1 MDSNLLFSRGNTS
14 TDDNENVWDDTA
26 LIRAYDK
33 AVNKIKTDLT
43 KTSEKKS
50 HKSEKNKKKDY
61 SSVERKQVKEEKHH
75 VIKWKLGD
83 KCIGIYSEDN
93 VKYPAEIIDINND
106 DQTCRIRYD
115 YYENEEDKTFDE
127 LLEPVEE
134 IDVQKKEKK
143 SSKQPKVDK
152 QEKPEQKFQPLD
164 FPIPPPPPPLPASL
178 MSHFNNLT
186 INEDESGNQVEDKE
200 AFYSML
206 MSWYMSG
213 YHTGYYFGLTQRQF
227 SNQS

>member
-14 TDDNENVWDDTA
+14 TDDNDVWDDTA

-33 AVNKIKTDLT
+33 AVNKIKTDLN

-50 HKSEKNKKKDY
+50 HKSEKNKKKE
-61 SSVERKQVKEEKHH
+61 SSSGGMKSERSQIKVKPT
-75 VIKWKLGD
+75 KWKIGD

-93 VKYPAEIIDINND
+93 ISYPAVIIDINND
-106 DQTCRIRYD
+106 EQTCRIRYD
-115 YYENEEDKTFDE
+115 FYENEEDKALDE
-127 LLEPVEE
+127 LLEPAEE
-134 IDVQKKEKK
+134 VGVQKKEKK
-143 SSKQPKVDK
+143 APKQTKDEQVK
-152 QEKPEQKFQPLD
+152 QEQKFQPLD

-186 INEDESGNQVEDKE
+186 LNEDECGNQVEDKE

-227 SNQS
+227 STQ